1 MPIRCQILKEHTSAW
16 IMGNLND
23 MILNK
28 LILFTFLI
36 IGIQAYELTIVHL
49 NDLHSNYDHTSVLT
63 KDCTEE
69 SESRDEC
76 VGGEARRATVIKETR
91 ANHPNTLV
99 LDAGDRFIGNLN
111 QAY

>member
-1 MPIRCQILKEHTSAW
+1 
-16 IMGNLND
+16 MGNSND

-28 LILFTFLI
+28 LLLFIILI
-36 IGIQAYELTIVHL
+36 IGIESYELTIVHL
-49 NDLHSNYDHTSVLT
+49 NDLHSNYDHTSVNT

-69 SESRDEC
+69 FASRDEC

-99 LDAGDRFIGNLN
+99 LDAGDRFIGNLKSEYIMSN
-111 QAY
+111 HLQSTSMRN